1 MLAKVFIVMA
11 SFTSSL
17 LVAEITIDIPAIP
30 LPRRATVERLPIIV
44 VVRGLD
50 QLVDINEQDGEE
62 DLWRRLA
69 ISLPES
75 DVPNLILARQEE
87 HPEAKYYYQ
96 QGERTEQR
104 AEDGSLTVTYTLV
117 IEARRLA
124 DFADLLKGKPQSIR
138 VEVSYHRWQSDRY
151 GDAIAVAEQTFSRI
165 DAVPVDAPEGITISA
180 RHHRLHIEWQGV
192 ETVAYS
198 DDQQRPIAGVVVIV
212 SRDETV
218 SLTDIARQFRPAI
231 DGGDRP
237 LTTGE
242 QCQLSADC
250 QFQCLDN
257 VYLDGDKLANVSGMS
272 ASKIVQGNSAIIHG
286 LDAGTTYNVV
296 LQYYPDGIARSSCHQ
311 GLPIENFTL
320 LELNNEKKAERD
332 DNRCFIAS
340 AAYGANELLE
350 PMYWFRD
357 RILDRYSWGRQ
368 FINFYYQ
375 HSPAIAQLVIDDSY
389 FRVIVQLLLL
399 IPLLIIFGL
408 QYPLVLPAVVG
419 ILLSMRWLDARRN
432 L

>member
-1 MLAKVFIVMA
+1 MLAKVFIIA

-17 LVAEITIDIPAIP
+17 FASEITVELPAIP
-30 LPRRATVERLPIIV
+30 LPRRATVERLPIV
-44 VVRGLD
+44 VVVKGID
-50 QLVDINEQDGEE
+50 QATAEQNDDET
-62 DLWRRLA
+62 DVWQRLE
-69 ISLPES
+69 ISLPDS
-75 DVPNLILARQEE
+75 DQPNLILARQEE

-96 QGERTEQR
+96 QGERTEQQ
-104 AEDGSLTVTYTLV
+104 AGDGSITVTYTLS
-117 IEARRLA
+117 IEARRVA
-124 DFADLLKGKPQSIR
+124 DFADLLKGKPQAIK
-138 VEVSYHRWQSDRY
+138 VEVSYHRWQGDRY
-151 GDAIAVAEQTFSRI
+151 GEAVAIAEQIFSRI

-180 RHHRLHIEWQGV
+180 RHHRLHIEWTRR

-198 DDQQRPIAGVVVIV
+198 DGQQRPIAGVVVIV

-218 SLTDIARQFRPAI
+218 SVTDVAKQFRHAI

-257 VYLDGDKLANVSGMS
+257 VYLDGDNLANVSGLS
-272 ASKIVQGNSAIIHG
+272 ASKVVQGDSAVIHG
-286 LDAGTTYNVV
+286 LEAGTTYNVI

-350 PMYWFRD
+350 PLYWFRD

-368 FINFYYQ
+368 FISFYYQ
-375 HSPAIAQLVIDDSY
+375 HSPAIAQLVIDNSY
-389 FRVIVQLLLL
+389 LRVIVQLLLVV
-399 IPLLIIFGL
+399 PLLIIFGL

-419 ILLSMRWLDARRN
+419 ILMSMRWLDARRN